1 MKKGKRLLFVMII
14 SFFMIFAWW
23 FATGH
28 AMKEAQNKRAD
39 GNYSI
44 AVVLGA
50 KVNGTT
56 PSLALRYRLEAALSY
71 AESHP
76 NVTLILS
83 GGQGADEGISE
94 AQAMV
99 NYLSAQGF
107 PENRMIV
114 EDQSTSTY
122 ENLVNTKK
130 LLPQDVTGITII
142 TSDYHLARAGYLAEK
157 VGYDWD
163 AIPAKTPKVVEA
175 KVRFRERLALLKTWI
190 VGK

>member
-1 MKKGKRLLFVMII
+1 MKKGKRLLFVILI
-14 SFFMIFAWW
+14 GWFMIFVWW

-28 AMKEAQNKRAD
+28 AMKEAQLKRAD
-39 GNYSI
+39 GSYSI

-76 NVTLILS
+76 NVTLVLS
-83 GGQGADEGISE
+83 GGQGEDEGISE
-94 AQAMV
+94 AQAME
-99 NYLSAQGF
+99 NFLSAHGF
-107 PENRMIV
+107 PKDRMII
-114 EDQSTSTY
+114 EDRSTSTY

-130 LLPQDVTGITII
+130 LIPQGVTGITLI

>member
-1 MKKGKRLLFVMII
+1 MKKGKRLMVVILVGT
-14 SFFMIFAWW
+14 FMVFLWW

-28 AMKEAQNKRAD
+28 AMKDAQLNRAD
-39 GNYSI
+39 GSYSI

-56 PSLALRYRLEAALSY
+56 PSLALRYRLESALSY

-76 NVTLILS
+76 DVTLVLS
-83 GGQGADEGISE
+83 GGQGEDEGISE

-99 NYLSAQGF
+99 NFLSAQGF
-107 PENRMIV
+107 PESRMIV
-114 EDQSTSTY
+114 EDRSTSTY

-130 LLPQDVTGITII
+130 LIPQGVTGITLI

-157 VGYDWD
+157 AGYEWD
-163 AIPAKTPKVVEA
+163 GIPAKTPKVVEA
-175 KVRFRERLALLKTWI
+175 KVRFRERLALLKTWV

>member
-1 MKKGKRLLFVMII
+1 MLVILVGG
-14 SFFMIFAWW
+14 FMLIVWW
-23 FATGH
+23 FVTGH
-28 AMKEAQNKRAD
+28 AMKEAQLKRGD
-39 GNYSI
+39 GSHSI

-76 NVTLILS
+76 HVTLVLS
-83 GGQGADEGISE
+83 GGQGEDEGISE
-94 AQAMV
+94 AQAMM
-99 NYLSAQGF
+99 NFLSAQGF
-107 PENRMIV
+107 PKDRMIL
-114 EDQSTSTY
+114 EDRSTSTY

-130 LLPQDVTGITII
+130 LIPQGVTGITLI
-142 TSDYHLARAGYLAEK
+142 TSDYHVARAGYLAEK
-157 VGYDWD
+157 TGYEWD

-190 VGK
+190 IGK

>member
-1 MKKGKRLLFVMII
+1 MKKGKRLMFVILV
-14 SFFMIFAWW
+14 SLSMIFVWW
-23 FATGH
+23 FVTSH
-28 AMKEAQNKRAD
+28 AMNKAQNKRAD
-39 GNYSI
+39 GKYSV

-56 PSLALRYRLEAALSY
+56 PSLALRYRLESALSY

-76 NVTLILS
+76 NVTLVLS
-83 GGQGADEGISE
+83 GGQGPDEGISE

-107 PENRMIV
+107 PENRMLV

-130 LLPQDVTGITII
+130 LLPQEVTGITLI

-157 VGYDWD
+157 IGVEWD

>member
-1 MKKGKRLLFVMII
+1 MKKGKRLLFGMII
-14 SFFMIFAWW
+14 GFFMIFAWW
-23 FATGH
+23 FATGQ

-50 KVNGTT
+50 KVNETT

-76 NVTLILS
+76 NVTLVLS
-83 GGQGADEGISE
+83 GGQGHDEGISE

-107 PENRMIV
+107 PENRMII

-130 LLPQDVTGITII
+130 LLPQSITGVTLI

-157 VGYDWD
+157 VGYEWD